1 MLDRLLFDIKL
12 YKYTV
17 EDFYGKS
24 LFMLVLGIKHASM
37 HAEAVGNEMYI
48 ASPGLLVV
56 REPIL
61 MKMSLIS

>member
-24 LFMLVLGIKHASM
+24 LFMLVLGITHANM
-37 HAEAVGNEMYI
+37 HAEPVGNEMYI
-48 ASPGLLVV
+48 VSPGLLAVH
-56 REPIL
+56 EPIL
-61 MKMSLIS
+61 MKISLIS